1 MNSGSLKVSSR
12 MFDLSIYF
20 KCILILANMSYSIKI
35 LLWGV
40 ICYKFVRIVVGSKL
54 CGEQLVLIV

>member
-1 MNSGSLKVSSR
+1 MNSGSLKISVSSR

-35 LLWGV
+35 L
-40 ICYKFVRIVVGSKL
+40 
-54 CGEQLVLIV
+54 